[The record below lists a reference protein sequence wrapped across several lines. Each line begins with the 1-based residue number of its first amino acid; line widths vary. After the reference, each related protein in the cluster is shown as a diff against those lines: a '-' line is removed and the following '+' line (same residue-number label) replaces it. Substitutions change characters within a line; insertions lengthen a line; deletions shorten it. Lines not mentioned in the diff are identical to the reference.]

1 MAKDLYSY
9 DVYDTEEEAYVLEQ
23 APLNEVI
30 AYLNI
35 RKARI
40 INAAVYGQRLKKRYF
55 VSRIYLDG
63 STNPA
68 DAEPKIVVPEDFKRR
83 WDEARFAA
91 GRALRDPR
99 AIERYRRNKQ
109 LKKKEDAS

>member
-1 MAKDLYSY
+1 MAKDLYLY

-40 INAAVYGQRLKKRYF
+40 INAAVYGQRLRKRY
-55 VSRIYLDG
+55 VISRSYLDG

-68 DAEPKIVVPEDFKRR
+68 DAEPKIVVPEEFKRR

-91 GRALRDPR
+91 KRALKDPK
-99 AIERYRRNKQ
+99 AIERYRRSKGI
-109 LKKKEDAS
+109 KVREDAS